1 MKIQL
6 FALLFLS
13 SQVMFAQPASEKTG
27 TTPANSILE
36 LSAALANRL
45 ITMELESVGGYTG
58 ASMQFTCKNLSNKPL
73 RIHIPQGQLIAP
85 TDSTLQTLVIAQE
98 QLISISA
105 KVPFLGKLRTFCTE
119 SGDLSPGIGDKF
131 SIAAMAPDR
140 LCKLLKMLADKGKLE
155 QESAQAAVWSVS
167 NGRHLGG
174 ISDPEVKE
182 YAAQLLGKTPP
193 PYHIQ
198 YKVTEAPRQLADLG
212 KALVIESN
220 FQYTLEKDD
229 KLSLIL
235 FDSNNKQIK
244 VLEKDAPAKAGE
256 HHSGLKVE
264 VWNLDSGKYYLRL
277 KKKNGAVVKEMEVEF

>member
-1 MKIQL
+1 MKIKFL
-6 FALLFLS
+6 ILFLLGS
-13 SQVMFAQPASEKTG
+13 TLVIAQKPAEYADPLSTK
-27 TTPANSILE
+27 SILDLQE
-36 LSAALANRL
+36 AIKAKMVTVDFESA
-45 ITMELESVGGYTG
+45 GGYTG

-73 RIHIPQGQLIAP
+73 RIRIPQGQLIAP
-85 TDSTLQTLVIAQE
+85 KDSSLQTLVIAQE
-98 QLISISA
+98 QLLNVSV
-105 KVPFLGKLRTFCTE
+105 KVPFIGKLRTFCTE
-119 SGDLSPGIGDKF
+119 AGDLSPGIGDKF
-131 SIAAMAPDR
+131 SLAAMAPDR
-140 LCKLLKMLADKGKLE
+140 LCKLLKMLTEKGKLE

-174 ISDPEVKE
+174 ISDQEVKHF
-182 YAAQLLGKTPP
+182 AAELLGKTPP
-193 PYHIQ
+193 PYHIK
-198 YKVTEAPRQLADLG
+198 YKITEAPRQLADNG

-235 FDSNNKQIK
+235 YDSNNKQIK

-256 HHSGLKVE
+256 HRSGLKVE